1 MGVYTLMANPEII
14 PQPDEPQPLS
24 KKDLVAIA
32 ETIAND
38 ESRGKSADFLASF
51 TSFLTAGLSHEK
63 ALQMLGID
71 LAEAQEKLARI
82 REQQTESL
90 KQNVATVRNI
100 GNRAIELVSS
110 LNPLRFFDKK

>member
-1 MGVYTLMANPEII
+1 MANPEII

-24 KKDLVAIA
+24 NKDLVDIA

-51 TSFLTAGLSHEK
+51 TSFLTAGISHEK

-71 LAEAQEKLARI
+71 MTEAREKLTRI
-82 REQQTESL
+82 REQQTESI
-90 KQNVATVRNI
+90 KQNVATVRNM

-110 LNPLRFFDKK
+110 LNLFKFFDKK